1 MKIRIEYCTA
11 RNYTPKAVS
20 LADKILENLKTRVA
34 SLELIPS
41 GGGVFEVFKD
51 GEKIFSKKQ
60 QGRFPEWSEIRRSLE
75 G

>member
-1 MKIRIEYCTA
+1 M
-11 RNYTPKAVS
+11 
-20 LADKILENLKTRVA
+20 ADKILENLKTRVA

-60 QGRFPEWSEIRRSLE
+60 QGRFPEWNEIRRILE

>member
-1 MKIRIEYCTA
+1 
-11 RNYTPKAVS
+11 

-41 GGGVFEVFKD
+41 GGGVFEVSKD

-60 QGRFPEWSEIRRSLE
+60 QGRFPEWSEIRRILE